1 MILPAVTQLLV
12 IQDRDRKLRQL
23 RIELKNA
30 PLEKKAM
37 DTRMATASATLDTAK
52 LKAKEIEVKRKELE
66 NEVRAR
72 QDRIAKYEQQKLSTK
87 KNDEYSAYDHAVES
101 LKTEIAGIEDKE
113 LVLMEAADAQKP
125 VIAAAEKDAA
135 DTRAL
140 VQRQIAD
147 IEARVKAIEAQ
158 IVEVDADRAKLAAEV
173 DEELLDDYQRLF
185 DRKDALAVAALSN
198 ETCQGCHVKAQTHIV
213 HSVKAAKL
221 VTNCLNC
228 ARILYLEA

>member
-37 DTRMATASATLDTAK
+37 DTRMATASATLDAAK

>member
-23 RIELKNA
+23 KIELKNA

-37 DTRMATASATLDTAK
+37 DTRLATASATLEASK

-72 QDRIAKYEQQKLSTK
+72 EDRIGKYEQQKLATK
-87 KNDEYSAYDHAVES
+87 KNDEYQAYDHAIES
-101 LKTEIAGIEDKE
+101 LRKEIAGIEDKE
-113 LVLMEAADAQKP
+113 MELMEAAEAQKP
-125 VIAAAEKDAA
+125 VIAAAEKEAA

-140 VQRQIAD
+140 VQRQVAD
-147 IEARVKAIEAQ
+147 IEAKVIAIEAQ
-158 IVEVDADRAKLAAEV
+158 VAEIQAGRDKLASAV

-185 DRKDALAVAALSN
+185 DRKDALAVAALVN
-198 ETCQGCHVKAQTHIV
+198 EVCQGCHVKSQTHIV
-213 HSVKAAKL
+213 NSVKAAKV
-221 VTNCLNC
+221 VTTCLNC

>member
-23 RIELKNA
+23 KIELKNA

-37 DTRMATASATLDTAK
+37 DTRLATASATLEASK

-72 QDRIAKYEQQKLSTK
+72 EDRIGKYEQQKLATK
-87 KNDEYSAYDHAVES
+87 KNDEYQAYDHAIES
-101 LKTEIAGIEDKE
+101 LRKEIAGIEDKE
-113 LVLMEAADAQKP
+113 MDLMEAAEAQKP
-125 VIAAAEKDAA
+125 VIAAAEKEAA

-140 VQRQIAD
+140 VQRQVAD
-147 IEARVKAIEAQ
+147 IEAKVIAIEAQ
-158 IVEVDADRAKLAAEV
+158 VAEIQADRDKLASAV

-185 DRKDALAVAALSN
+185 DRKDALAVAALVN
-198 ETCQGCHVKAQTHIV
+198 EVCQGCHVKSQTHIV
-213 HSVKAAKL
+213 NSVKAAKV
-221 VTNCLNC
+221 VTTCLNC

>member
-23 RIELKNA
+23 KIELKNA

-37 DTRMATASATLDTAK
+37 DTRLATASATLEASK

-72 QDRIAKYEQQKLSTK
+72 EDRIGKYEQQKLATK
-87 KNDEYSAYDHAVES
+87 KNDEYQAYDHAIES
-101 LKTEIAGIEDKE
+101 LRKEIAGIEDKE
-113 LVLMEAADAQKP
+113 MELMEAAEAQKP
-125 VIAAAEKDAA
+125 VIAAAEKEAA

-140 VQRQIAD
+140 VQRQVAD
-147 IEARVKAIEAQ
+147 IEAKVIAIEAQ
-158 IVEVDADRAKLAAEV
+158 VAEIQADRDKLASAV

-185 DRKDALAVAALSN
+185 DRKDALAVAALVN
-198 ETCQGCHVKAQTHIV
+198 EVCQGCHVKSQTHIV
-213 HSVKAAKL
+213 NSVKAAKV
-221 VTNCLNC
+221 VTTCLNC

>member
-12 IQDRDRKLRQL
+12 IQYRDRKLRQL

-37 DTRMATASATLDTAK
+37 DTRMATASATLDAAK
-52 LKAKEIEVKRKELE
+52 LKAKELEVKRKELE

>member
-23 RIELKNA
+23 KIELKNA

-37 DTRMATASATLDTAK
+37 DTRLATASATLDASK

-72 QDRIAKYEQQKLSTK
+72 EDRIGKYEQQKLATK
-87 KNDEYSAYDHAVES
+87 KNDEYQAYDHAIES
-101 LKTEIAGIEDKE
+101 LRKEIAGIEDKE
-113 LVLMEAADAQKP
+113 MELMEAAEAQKP
-125 VIAAAEKDAA
+125 IIAAAEKEAA

-140 VQRQIAD
+140 VQRQVAD
-147 IEARVKAIEAQ
+147 IEAKVIAIEAQ
-158 IVEVDADRAKLAAEV
+158 VAEIQADRDKLASAV

-185 DRKDALAVAALSN
+185 ERKDALAVAALVN
-198 ETCQGCHVKAQTHIV
+198 EVCQGCHVKSQTHIV
-213 HSVKAAKL
+213 NSVKAAKV
-221 VTNCLNC
+221 VTTCLNC

>member
-12 IQDRDRKLRQL
+12 IQDRDRKLRTL
-23 RIELKNA
+23 RLELKNA

-37 DTRMATASATLDTAK
+37 DNRLTTATATLDAAK

-66 NEVRAR
+66 NEVRTR
-72 QDRIAKYEQQKLSTK
+72 QDRIGKYEQQKLATK

-101 LKTEIAGIEDKE
+101 LKKEITDIEDKE
-113 LVLMEAADAQKP
+113 LVLMEAADVQKP
-125 VIAAAEKDAA
+125 VIATAEKDAA

-140 VQRQIAD
+140 VQRQLVD

-158 IVEVDADRAKLAAEV
+158 IAEVEADRAKLAANVE
-173 DEELLDDYQRLF
+173 EELLDDYQRLF
-185 DRKDALAVAALSN
+185 DRKDGLAVAALAN
-198 ETCQGCHVKAQTHIV
+198 ETCQGCHVKSQTHIV
-213 HSVKAAKL
+213 HSVKAAKV
-221 VTNCLNC
+221 VTTCLNC

>member
-23 RIELKNA
+23 KIELKNA

-37 DTRMATASATLDTAK
+37 DTRLATASATLDASK

-72 QDRIAKYEQQKLSTK
+72 EDRIGKYEQQKLATK
-87 KNDEYSAYDHAVES
+87 KNDEYQAYDHAIES
-101 LKTEIAGIEDKE
+101 LRKEIAGIEDKE
-113 LVLMEAADAQKP
+113 MELMEAAEAQKP
-125 VIAAAEKDAA
+125 IIAAAEKDAA

-140 VQRQIAD
+140 VQRQVAD
-147 IEARVKAIEAQ
+147 IEAKVIAIDAQ
-158 IVEVDADRAKLAAEV
+158 VAEIQADRDKLASAV

-185 DRKDALAVAALSN
+185 DRKDALAVAALVN
-198 ETCQGCHVKAQTHIV
+198 EVCQGCHVKSQTHIV
-213 HSVKAAKL
+213 NSVKAAKV
-221 VTNCLNC
+221 VTTCLNC